1 MKYLIVLLVLV
12 QVSLAH
18 AGQCELI
25 KLDEDFVGEQEFNK
39 TIYVPVSERSNYE
52 IKINSK
58 GMILDRDGSPLDTR
72 NLPNGIAMF
81 VYSKEGKIYLSTRR
95 EGLVFDHSSLVGG
108 EDVIV
113 AGAIKVDRGYIDYVT
128 DSSPMYQPKS
138 TGNLKAAIYRL
149 RVMGANTSKLRAFF
163 QTNL

>member
-1 MKYLIVLLVLV
+1 MKYLIVLLVLL
-12 QVSLAH
+12 QVSLSY
-18 AGQCELI
+18 AGQCDLI
-25 KLDEDFVGEQEFNK
+25 KLDEDFIGEQEFNH
-39 TIYVPVSERSNYE
+39 TIYVPENERSQYE

-58 GMILDRDGSPLDTR
+58 GQILTNNGTLLDTR
-72 NLPNGIAMF
+72 HLSNGIAIF

-95 EGLVFDHSSLVGG
+95 ESLVFDHSSLVGG

-128 DSSPMYQPKS
+128 DSSPMYAATR

-149 RVMGANTSKLRAFF
+149 KVMGADTTNLRAFF
-163 QTNL
+163 QSNL